1 MDKEDILRSWKDISA
16 FLGVNSKTCRRWE
29 VELGLPIH
37 RIHPGSSRSPVF
49 AYVHELERWLEEKP
63 VHAAEGRKGKASSR
77 VPKRA
82 ISWGIGG
89 LAVAALAAGLLFLS
103 PSSPFKRVPADLA
116 IAVAPFE
123 DLDRSPQN
131 AYFSEGITHEII
143 NDLTTYRQVRVF
155 PAAATAEADMA
166 PGNLN
171 GMPPSLR
178 ADYLLKGG
186 VRRESGIVHLD
197 IEVMRIKDGSRV
209 LSLKLEES
217 LDKPFTIIDS
227 VCRKISETL
236 RLSRN
241 RGKEEHPSQANGRI
255 TNFTAFDSYLKGN
268 YVADRYELRD
278 ETDPWQLYNQGKYYW
293 GQSSKDG
300 NELAVQFFN
309 QALAADGAFAQAYIG
324 LAYCFSNFVNYGWD
338 VQPYWLDK
346 AEEMLKKA
354 QAITPDLPE
363 YFSCRTEVNLVKW
376 GFTDR
381 TTKSRDIAYDLAEKG
396 LRLYPTFPLLN
407 SIVGYCY
414 FMKFGET
421 GSEDLFQKALE
432 YKRRSFASNPYVFGN
447 IVYTEFLMLAGD
459 FDGALS
465 VCELLMKHDPEKMAL
480 CRLGE
485 IYYYRGDLEKSRE
498 IMEKIAGSASMNAKI
513 WGLNYL
519 AMIAARL
526 GNGDEAR
533 RIRNEYLS
541 LCPRNPEAP
550 WNTLLEASIAFGIGE
565 RSTGLRLLEAF
576 FNDPRIK
583 ITPHI
588 YYRYMDIDRNFDRY
602 RQDPEFKK
610 IHGKGT
616 RSWPEAVPS
625 ASLQMSTNVSKS

>member
-49 AYVHELERWLEEKP
+49 AYVHELESWLEEKP
-63 VHAAEGRKGKASSR
+63 VHAAEARKGNASAR

-89 LAVAALAAGLLFLS
+89 LAAAALAAGLLFLS
-103 PSSPFKRVPADLA
+103 PSSPFKRAPADLA
-116 IAVAPFE
+116 IAVVPFE

-143 NDLTTYRQVRVF
+143 NDLTTYGQVRVF

-171 GMPPSLR
+171 GIPPSLR

-186 VRRESGIVHLD
+186 VRRESGLVHLD
-197 IEVMRIKDGSRV
+197 IEVVRIKDGSRV

-227 VCRKISETL
+227 VCHKISETL

-241 RGKEEHPSQANGRI
+241 RGAEEAPSRANGRI
-255 TNFTAFDSYLKGN
+255 IKFAAFDSYLKGN
-268 YVADRYELRD
+268 YAADKYELRD
-278 ETDPWQLYNQGKYYW
+278 ENDPWQLYNQGKYYW

-300 NELAVQFFN
+300 NELAIQFFN

-338 VQPYWLDK
+338 IQPYWLDK

-354 QAITPDLPE
+354 QDITPDLPE

-376 GFTDR
+376 GFTDL
-381 TTKSRDIAYDLAEKG
+381 TTKSRDVAYALAEKG
-396 LRLYPTFPLLN
+396 LRLYPAFPLLN

-414 FMKFGET
+414 FMKYGET

-432 YKRRSFASNPYVFGN
+432 YKRRSFASNPYAFGN

-459 FDGALS
+459 FDGAVS
-465 VCELLMKHDPEKMAL
+465 VCELLLKHDPEKSAL

-485 IYYYRGDLEKSRE
+485 IYYHQGALERSRT
-498 IMEKIAGSASMNAKI
+498 IMEQLQDNPKLDVKI
-513 WGLNYL
+513 WALNYL
-519 AMIAARL
+519 AMIAAQQ
-526 GNGDEAR
+526 GNWDEAR
-533 RIRNEYLS
+533 RIRKEIITLS
-541 LCPRNPEAP
+541 PVKPTYPES
-550 WNTLLEASIAFGIGE
+550 LLKRASISLGIGE
-565 RSTGLRLLEAF
+565 RSTGYRLLEEF
-576 FNDPRIK
+576 FGIPRVQE
-583 ITPHI
+583 TPHI
-588 YYRYMDIDRNFDRY
+588 FRRYIGIDKNFDRY
-602 RQDPEFKK
+602 RDDPEFRR
-610 IHGKGT
+610 IVEKGT
-616 RSWPEAVPS
+616 RTWSEAE
-625 ASLQMSTNVSKS
+625 